1 MERIRVVIADDE
13 SLITMD
19 LREMLNNLGYLV
31 VGEAGDGRSAVNLAR
46 ELRPDVVLMD
56 IKMPDMD
63 GIEAASVLTAERIA
77 PVVLLTAF
85 SQRDLVERAKEAGV
99 VGYLVKPIQEADL
112 APAIEIAL
120 SRFREFQEME
130 KEVDDLQDQL
140 ETRKMVDRAKGIL
153 MDAQGLTEAGAFR
166 RIQKM
171 SMNTR
176 KPMKEIAQAIILT
189 HEAGG
194 SAQRCYTRSASSFRW
209 AGARRCAARDTVRRV
224 YKGARR
230 YGASAASVWAAS
242 YSSAVINSPPC
253 TSVSTTLRF

>member
-1 MERIRVVIADDE
+1 MEKTRVIIADDE
-13 SLITMD
+13 SIICMD

-31 VGEAGDGRSAVNLAR
+31 VGEAGDGQSAVNLAR
-46 ELRPDVVLMD
+46 ELKPDVVLMD

-63 GIEAASVLTAERIA
+63 GIEAAKLLTSERIA

-120 SRFREFQEME
+120 SRFKEFRELE
-130 KEVDDLQDQL
+130 KEVDNLEDQL
-140 ETRKMVDRAKGIL
+140 ETRKLVDHAKGIL
-153 MDAQGLTEAGAFR
+153 MDTQGLTEAAAFR

-176 KPMKEIAQAIILT
+176 KAMREIAQAIILT
-189 HEAGG
+189 HEAG
-194 SAQRCYTRSASSFRW
+194 
-209 AGARRCAARDTVRRV
+209 
-224 YKGARR
+224 
-230 YGASAASVWAAS
+230 
-242 YSSAVINSPPC
+242 N
-253 TSVSTTLRF
+253 